1 MNRKYTLIG
10 LISILLI
17 ASVGLAQSEYSQG
30 LTPVPEELLEK
41 LIMLEGEGASKF
53 HGKDYTSYR
62 MYPFYDL
69 NGNTVGYEVMF
80 YCGEGEAPTDEE
92 LFEIN
97 EKIYLGDL
105 SKEERVELLK
115 EKGLYKTVSTSV
127 ISCCYELEPVYGE
140 LCGGMPNIFKH
151 YALKKK
157 ILEEEFGFMG
167 ISLSDFKGYVQIC
180 ADTTYIKIDIDDE
193 EFYVNI
199 FGKTEIFIKEDL
211 LQRIKP
217 IEEVYP
223 EDLIEENKLK
233 WKEIEERFDS
243 LGLEENGSSPF
254 PEEEEY
260 PSSDY
265 IDECPDYY
273 DTNRFGDLEPPYGV
287 CYAGASSNVLS
298 FMHNFWNENRF

>member
-41 LIMLEGEGASKF
+41 LIMLVGEAASEF

-69 NGNTVGYEVMF
+69 NGNTVGYEIMF
-80 YCGEGEAPTDEE
+80 YCGESEVPTDEE
-92 LFEIN
+92 LLEIN
-97 EKIYLGDL
+97 EKIFEEDL

-115 EKGLYKTVSTSV
+115 ERGLYKTISTV
-127 ISCCYELEPVYGE
+127 CISCCYELEPVYIYALGA
-140 LCGGMPNIFKH
+140 MPIVFRH
-151 YALKKK
+151 YALKKN

-167 ISLSDFKGYVQIC
+167 ISFSDFKGYVQIC
-180 ADTTYIKIDIDDE
+180 GDMTYIKIDIDDE
-193 EFYVNI
+193 ELYLNI
-199 FGKTEIFIKEDL
+199 FGKAEIFTKEDL
-211 LQRIKP
+211 LKRIKP
-217 IEEVYP
+217 IEEVFS
-223 EDLIEENKLK
+223 EETIEENKLK
-233 WKEIEERFDS
+233 WKEKEEIFDR

-254 PEEEEY
+254 PEGEEY
-260 PSSDY
+260 PPSDF
-265 IDECPDYY
+265 INECPDYY